1 MKEIPNLEYV
11 DQLSKTNLELKNRL
25 ISVLKTEFPQ
35 EVKIY
40 ETNITAHNFMEAA
53 ENVHKLKHKI
63 ALLGLEKGHEITRAY
78 EEQLKKGRNES
89 QADFEEILIH
99 IKTFLDKF

>member
-11 DQLSKTNLELKNRL
+11 DQLSKTNLELRNRL

-40 ETNITAHNFMEAA
+40 ETNMANHNFKEAA

-63 ALLGLEKGHEITRAY
+63 ALLGLEKGYDITRNF

-89 QADFEEILIH
+89 QADFEEILIR